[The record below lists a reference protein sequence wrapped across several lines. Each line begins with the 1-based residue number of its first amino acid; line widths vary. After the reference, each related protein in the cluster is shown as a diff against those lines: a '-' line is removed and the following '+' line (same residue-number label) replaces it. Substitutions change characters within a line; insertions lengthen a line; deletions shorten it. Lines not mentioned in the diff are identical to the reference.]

1 MSLRHIPLAIVGA
14 GPAGL
19 AASIH
24 AARAGIDHVL
34 FDPDPPGG
42 LLRAARLIENVPGM
56 IDGLSGVSMADRMV
70 AHAQA
75 LGVIH
80 YPCRVT
86 AIERTGGGFV
96 VRASSGLT
104 LPARAVIL
112 ATGTRPRPLRVP
124 GVSGAGRKGLF
135 HRDAR
140 TLPTRMSGLN
150 VVISGGGEAAL
161 DTALNA
167 RDRGATVQI
176 HFRGAGVSANAA
188 LCGYIAAAAIPL
200 HPGHSLSG
208 VRWTPEG
215 LRVHFRRGRQA
226 EAIVTCDH
234 LVACHGRDAGCAL
247 WRMAAGPAAPP
258 PADVRTSVPGLF
270 CGGDLIRGG
279 CRYASVASGDGTRAG
294 HLAAEY
300 LMNVESQGSGVQ
312 CRKGRKKTDERQR
325 QVRDRRKDRE
335 P

>member
-56 IDGLSGVSMADRMV
+56 FGGMSGTSMAAQMV
-70 AHAQA
+70 AHAQT

-80 YPCRVT
+80 YPCRVV
-86 AIERTGGGFV
+86 ALERTGDGFV

-112 ATGTRPRPLRVP
+112 ATGTRPRPLRIP
-124 GVSGAGRKGLF
+124 GASSVVRKGLF

-140 TLPTRMSGLN
+140 TLPTRMGGLR
-150 VVISGGGEAAL
+150 VVVSGGGEAAL

-167 RDRGATVQI
+167 RDRGAAVQV
-176 HFRGAGVSANAA
+176 HFRGGVVAANAA
-188 LCGYIAAAAIPL
+188 LCGYVAAAAIPL
-200 HPGHSLSG
+200 YPCHALSG

-215 LRVHFRRGRQA
+215 LHAHFRRARQA
-226 EAIVTCDH
+226 ETVVACDH
-234 LVACHGRDAGCAL
+234 LVACHGRDPECAL
-247 WRMAAGPAAPP
+247 WRMAAGPSTPP
-258 PADVRTSVPGLF
+258 PADVLTGVPGLF

-294 HLAAEY
+294 HLAGEY
-300 LMNVESQGSGVQ
+300 LRKVGSQW
-312 CRKGRKKTDERQR
+312 
-325 QVRDRRKDRE
+325 
-335 P
+335 